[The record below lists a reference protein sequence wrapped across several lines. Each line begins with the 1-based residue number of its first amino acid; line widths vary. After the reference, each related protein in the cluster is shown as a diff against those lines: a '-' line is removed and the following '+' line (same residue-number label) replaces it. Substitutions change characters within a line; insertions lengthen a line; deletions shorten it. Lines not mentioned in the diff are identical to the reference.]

1 MPPMKYLSHGFTL
14 IELLVTMT
22 VAAILVGLA
31 VPAFTSFLQNDRD
44 TGQINSLVASLNYAR
59 SEAVKRAS
67 PNGIIVCPST
77 DGVNC
82 VVTASW
88 INGWI
93 VKYVDPLVPANDVV
107 LQNVPA
113 LSGTNTVNTDV
124 GPAGAITFSS
134 SGGASADMTI
144 RVCDTRGGAFARQVE
159 ILKTTGRIAASQ
171 KPGQSVAGAALA
183 CP

>member
-1 MPPMKYLSHGFTL
+1 MPAMKHLLRGFTM
-14 IELLVTMT
+14 IELLVTMV

-31 VPAFTSFLQNDRD
+31 VPAFTSFVQNDRD
-44 TGQINSLVASLNYAR
+44 AGQINSLVASLNYAR

-67 PNGIIVCPST
+67 PNGVIVCPSA

-82 VVTASW
+82 VAAATDW
-88 INGWI
+88 TTGWI
-93 VKYVDPLVPANDVV
+93 VTYIDPIVPANSVV

-113 LSGTNTVNTDV
+113 LSGSNTVKTDA

-134 SGGASADMTI
+134 NGQASGNVTI
-144 RVCDTRGGAFARQVE
+144 RVCDTRGALFARQVE
-159 ILKTTGRIAASQ
+159 VLTTGRIAASQ
-171 KPGQSVAGAALA
+171 KAGQSVAGAALA